1 MMKKAVPAKA
11 VPAPDN
17 NPEESDYTEDEIPSE
32 LADFLSNHD
41 FDSAVYTIR
50 LYKLVTEDNKTRRK
64 QCDEWENEI
73 PRVREIGERFGG
85 GPYEE
90 ILNTKNAKGERIWK
104 SKRFDL
110 DSSWDTV
117 KAEADIYR
125 RQALIKAQQEHQPQQ
140 QNNQFSTVKEVAGI
154 FAPMFEILAKSIGSG
169 SSANPTKLI
178 ESISEMGIR
187 MAESNYNNAQNL
199 IGQVVKSKLAAEVP
213 AAQSFEDEDEQ
224 IDMPLVNRIFSFV
237 EKYAPM
243 IIPMKPE
250 EKKQAFDTFVAPNP
264 DYQKL
269 IKSRAQ
275 IAVFHQMVSKRF
287 KPEEVEG
294 IFEML
299 QQSGHLQAVE
309 EEEQPAQ

>member
-11 VPAPDN
+11 VPAEN
-17 NPEESDYTEDEIPSE
+17 NPEEADYTENEIPSE

-90 ILNTKNAKGERIWK
+90 ILNTKDAKGQRIWK
-104 SKRFDL
+104 SKRFEL
-110 DSSWDTV
+110 DASWDTV
-117 KAEADIYR
+117 KSEADIYR
-125 RQALIKAQQEHQPQQ
+125 RQALLKAQQEQQPQQ
-140 QNNQFSTVKEVAGI
+140 QNQFSIVKEVAGI
-154 FAPMFEILAKSIGSG
+154 FTPMFEILAKSAGSP
-169 SSANPTKLI
+169 SQNPSKLI

-213 AAQSFEDEDEQ
+213 AAQSFENEDEQ

-250 EKKQAFDTFVAPNP
+250 EKKQAFDNFVAPNP

-299 QQSGHLQAVE
+299 QQSGHMQAVE